1 MAQEGCAGEQWAVA
15 TGMAQPYLQ
24 FSLAVLLGPRSELA
38 QVSETVTFGLS
49 QPAHNGL
56 KSYVR
61 LSRVFSRRGA
71 SLFQNPVDAF
81 RHTCQCVGLSMGTRE
96 RRYRIFNCGD
106 LSYILAN
113 LGAIQINLLQLLN
126 RLNLRGLQ
134 GFPPSIQQVTFSFE
148 MVSGTRARCWILH
161 GRAVVFT
168 RSPGALPA
176 KSPRV

>member
-1 MAQEGCAGEQWAVA
+1 
-15 TGMAQPYLQ
+15 
-24 FSLAVLLGPRSELA
+24 
-38 QVSETVTFGLS
+38 
-49 QPAHNGL
+49 
-56 KSYVR
+56 
-61 LSRVFSRRGA
+61 
-71 SLFQNPVDAF
+71 
-81 RHTCQCVGLSMGTRE
+81 MGTRE

-106 LSYILAN
+106 LSYILAK
-113 LGAIQINLLQLLN
+113 LGAIQITLLQLLN